1 MSGNAE
7 SLLMDLIRADSEEK
21 VRRIIDSHPVLS
33 RSEYWRPYGSEA
45 SIGTFHS
52 QQDSP
57 VAALTEKIINSID
70 ALLMKECAVRGID
83 PTNGSA
89 PRNMRA
95 AVEAFYGIE
104 RGDYSELGE
113 SQRRE
118 LASNIWVIAEGPR
131 KKPNLIVADRGEGQH
146 PDDFGE
152 TLVAIHRIAKRH
164 IRFVQGRYH
173 MGATGVLPNCGE
185 YHYQLILSRR
195 HLDLLQPGQLDRW
208 GFTLVRFHPLG
219 PEDRT
224 SWYEYCV
231 DVDGRVFSLPGK
243 DLRILPEGEALGW
256 GTYVKLYNYDLPHP
270 SNITLD
276 LWRELNRMLHQPALP
291 VLLYEGRGFRGKVR
305 SKVLLGNRMRSVIDE
320 RESVE
325 PGWPTSITAR
335 LGRFEKKD
343 IEITVFR
350 EGTSKSEFTSQNEAV
365 FFTING
371 QTHASLGRSFLRT
384 KAKLGY
390 LADYM
395 LVHVDCTDVDTK
407 VMLDT
412 FNASRDRMRDN
423 EIAREVQNILA
434 EELRKHE
441 GLRELNRLRH
451 EQQIMKNPKDRKFI
465 EGVVER
471 LIKRN
476 RFLTTYL
483 GLGGRIKPGIEP
495 GPEPTERKYVGQRV
509 PTFLKLRGRETT
521 KRVPVNSYVWLRMET
536 DACNDYLSRDIDAGK
551 LIISPDIAGS
561 HRLWNGVITVKLVP
575 PNGAEVGKGHR
586 LMVEL
591 TRPYDDSLFQ
601 GIDVEYAPP
610 IKKETR
616 PRGEPDTKD
625 KGKSYDLPEAIL
637 VYREPGNGYKTWAD
651 MDPPW
656 TGEDVVK
663 VIPWGEGE
671 IDVYIN
677 MDADA
682 LHSYL
687 RMEQRS
693 DEQVDRIKGLYQI
706 SMFLHALV
714 FYNDLSEMEEVDE
727 DKLLPEIM
735 KSVAK
740 ISLDLIDRDV
750 IDES

>member
-7 SLLMDLIRADSEEK
+7 CLLIDLIRANSEEK
-21 VRRIIDSHPVLS
+21 VKRIIDSHPLLS
-33 RSEYWRPYGSEA
+33 SPQYWMPYGSQA

-70 ALLMKECAVRGID
+70 ALLMKECALRGID
-83 PTNGSA
+83 PTDGSA
-89 PRNMRA
+89 PRSMRA
-95 AVEAFYGIE
+95 AVEAFYGIK
-104 RGDYSELGE
+104 GGNYSELGE
-113 SQRRE
+113 NQRRE
-118 LASNIWVIAEGPR
+118 LASNIWVIAEGSK

-146 PDDFGE
+146 PDDFAE
-152 TLVAIHRIAKRH
+152 TLVSIHKTAKRD

-173 MGATGVLPNCGE
+173 MGATGALPNCGE
-185 YHYQLILSRR
+185 YKYQLILSRK
-195 HLDLLQPGQLDRW
+195 HPDLLQPEQLDSW
-208 GFTLVRFHPLG
+208 GFTLVRLHPLAPG
-219 PEDRT
+219 ERT
-224 SWYEYCV
+224 PWYEYCV
-231 DVDGRVFSLPGK
+231 DVDGRVFSFPGK
-243 DLRILPEGEALGW
+243 DLHILPGGEALTW
-256 GTYVKLYNYDLPHP
+256 GTYIKMYNYDLPHP
-270 SNITLD
+270 STITLD

-305 SKVLLGNRMRSVIDE
+305 SKVLLGNRMRLAIDE
-320 RESVE
+320 RQSVE
-325 PGWPTSITAR
+325 PGFPTSITAK
-335 LGRFEKKD
+335 LGRFGRRE
-343 IEITVFR
+343 IEITVLK

-407 VMLDT
+407 VMLST
-412 FNASRDRMRDN
+412 FMASRDRMRNN
-423 EIAREVQNILA
+423 EIAREVQSVLA
-434 EELRKHE
+434 EELRKHP
-441 GLRELNRLRH
+441 GLRELNSLRR

-476 RFLTTYL
+476 RLLATYL
-483 GLGGRIKPGIEP
+483 GLGGGIKPGERP
-495 GPEPTERKYVGQRV
+495 GPDRIKEYVGQRF
-509 PTFLKLRGRETT
+509 PTFLRLRGREAV
-521 KRVPVNSYVWLRMET
+521 KKIPVNSYVWLRLET
-536 DACNDYLSRDIDAGK
+536 DACNDYLSRDIDRGK
-551 LIISPDIAGS
+551 LMVSPDIAGS
-561 HRLWNGVITVKLVP
+561 YRLWNGVITIKLVP
-575 PNGAEVGKGHR
+575 PNGVEVGKVQR
-586 LMVEL
+586 LVVEL
-591 TRPYDDSLFQ
+591 TRPYDDSLFV
-601 GIDVEYAPP
+601 GIDIEWAPP
-610 IKKETR
+610 IKKV
-616 PRGEPDTKD
+616 TKPVGKESED
-625 KGKSYDLPEAIL
+625 KGESYHLPEPIL
-637 VYREPGNGYKTWAD
+637 VYREPRPNCKTWAE

-656 TGEDVVK
+656 TGEDVAK
-663 VIPWGEGE
+663 VIPAGGED
-671 IDVYIN
+671 IDIYIN

-687 RMEQRS
+687 RTEERS
-693 DEQVDRIKGLYQI
+693 DEKIDRIKGLYEI

-727 DKLLPEIM
+727 DELLPEIM

-750 IDES
+750 TDES